1 MLILSRK
8 IGETLIIDGEIKV
21 IVLDTKGNQVRL
33 GIIAPKEVVVNRE
46 EIHKR
51 IQDAKNQETQKIA
64 NGSV

>member
-8 IGETLIIDGEIKV
+8 IGETLIMDGEIKV

-51 IQDAKNQETQKIA
+51 IQDAKNQETQKTA

>member
-1 MLILSRK
+1 
-8 IGETLIIDGEIKV
+8 V

>member
-51 IQDAKNQETQKIA
+51 IQDAKNQETQKTA